1 VVTGEMYAPRLQR
14 LLGSLEV
21 GGLHAR
27 VVPVANQ
34 WFGGS
39 IGVAGLLTGADI
51 QNALAGTTLG
61 AEVLVPAVALRDG
74 AGVFLDDLTP
84 ADLTTALGVPVTPV
98 EPTARALLAGLLGGA
113 PA

>member
-1 VVTGEMYAPRLQR
+1 VVTGEMYAPRLRR
-14 LLGSLEV
+14 LVEALEV
-21 GGLHAR
+21 GRLHAR
-27 VVPVANQ
+27 VIPVANQ

-51 QNALAGTTLG
+51 QTALAGTILG

-84 ADLTTALGVPVTPV
+84 ADLTAALGVPVTPV
-98 EPTARALLAGLLGGA
+98 EPTARALLAALVGGA
-113 PA
+113 AA